1 MLKCWQNLSKLT
13 NHRVYQILVHRDDL
27 LLSFH
32 RRVFSLP
39 LAALFFF
46 YRYIFS
52 LAVFYTAAW
61 LTERLEEATWDEATI
76 LRTNNNWQLRKIL
89 EAWEINCAKDP
100 LNRDDG
106 GVTPQGVFLHWTRA
120 NKRKWHMSWILISV
134 LFISV
139 LLCRF
144 FLKEKRGPRLR
155 PKRQEH
161 FYCKWLQHH
170 F

>member
-1 MLKCWQNLSKLT
+1 MSAMLKCWQNLSKLT

-106 GVTPQGVFLHWTRA
+106 ALLPKEYLHLTLANNVFCA
-120 NKRKWHMSWILISV
+120 INIDINKYFADTEQRIGCERSTLRLIY
-134 LFISV
+134 
-139 LLCRF
+139 
-144 FLKEKRGPRLR
+144 G
-155 PKRQEH
+155 
-161 FYCKWLQHH
+161 
-170 F
+170 